1 MTIDVR
7 TLSIEPERPI
17 HDAVEVIDRGG
28 IGLAL
33 VAPAGGRLV
42 GTVTDGDLR
51 RAMLAHVDF
60 GEPVQVLLD
69 RQRGEP
75 FPTPLTLPAGAPHDE
90 ILHLMNE
97 HGLRHIPLVDA
108 EGRVVD
114 VAVLNDL
121 AREYEPP
128 MRAVVMAGGYGTR
141 LRPLTDET
149 PKPMLPVGD
158 RPLLEH
164 IVGQLRDAGIRH
176 VNIATHHLGETVAE
190 HFGDGREFGV
200 EIEYVHEEQPLGTAG
215 SLSRVVA
222 SDEPLLV
229 VNGDILT
236 RVDFG
241 ALLDFHREHRA
252 DMTVA
257 VRLAETPVS
266 YGVVETSGVEV
277 TGITE
282 KPVLRHFVNAGIYL
296 LNRDAAARVPH
307 AQQYDM
313 PDLIRALIAE
323 GRRVVSFPLREYWR
337 DIGEPTEYEQALTD
351 LRSGL

>member
-1 MTIDVR
+1 MTVDVR
-7 TLSIEPERPI
+7 TLLLDSQRPI
-17 HDAVEVIDRGG
+17 RDAVEVIDRGG

-33 VAPAGGRLV
+33 VAGADGRLV
-42 GTVTDGDLR
+42 GTLTDGDLR
-51 RAMLAHVDF
+51 RGMLAHIDF
-60 GEPVQVLLD
+60 AQPVQALLD
-69 RQRGEP
+69 RQKSEP
-75 FPTPLTLPAGAPHDE
+75 FPTPLTLPAGATHQE
-90 ILHLMNE
+90 MLHLMNE

-108 EGRVVD
+108 AGQVVE
-114 VAVLNDL
+114 VALLNDL

-128 MRAVVMAGGYGTR
+128 MRAVVMAGGYGSR

-176 VNIATHHLGETVAE
+176 VNIATHHLAAAVSE
-190 HFGDGREFGV
+190 HFGDGRAFGV

-215 SLSRVVA
+215 SLSRLA
-222 SDEPLLV
+222 AEDEPILV

-236 RVDFG
+236 RVDFR
-241 ALLDFHREHRA
+241 ALHDFHRQHAA
-252 DMTVA
+252 DMTIA
-257 VRLAETPVS
+257 VRLAETAVA
-266 YGVVETSGVEV
+266 YGVVETDGVDV
-277 TGITE
+277 TKITE

-296 LNRDAAARVPH
+296 LTGEAAARVPH
-307 AQQYDM
+307 AQRYDM
-313 PDLIRALIAE
+313 PELIRALIAE

-351 LRSGL
+351 MRSGL